1 MPRLKIRP
9 QPMRGNDAHSR
20 IGQYEGAGRCTSVRK
35 PVWATSSDVAMR
47 TIRWSSVSPYLRY
60 QNSSR
65 WVTTGTWSK
74 LCLGAGEAVIHSIDR
89 ASHGSG
95 PGGLQPTFLASRAER
110 KVLGRKISNDSAV
123 RSAPPGDKR

>member
-9 QPMRGNDAHSR
+9 QPISGNDAHNR
-20 IGQYEGAGRCTSVRK
+20 IGQYEGAGRCTSVRW

-47 TIRWSSVSPYLRY
+47 TTRWSSVSPYLRY

-74 LCLGAGEAVIHSIDR
+74 LWAGAGEAVIHSSDR
-89 ASHGSG
+89 ESHGSG
-95 PGGLQPTFLASRAER
+95 PGGIQPGFLASQIGKASCRER
-110 KVLGRKISNDSAV
+110 GCHYVSIPVA
-123 RSAPPGDKR
+123 